1 MSNEILLANE
11 LSQTLENLSQ
21 EQKEKVVR
29 TIDEL
34 GVDPLGNSFVIQG
47 DDTPGGGLRAAYAG
61 NLRILLRYV
70 PDQKT
75 VIITNV
81 ASMAEANEGAAAVS

>member
-1 MSNEILLANE
+1 MSNEIFLAND
-11 LSQTLENLSQ
+11 LSQTLEGLSQ
-21 EQKEKVVR
+21 DQKAKVVR

-34 GVDPLGNSFVIQG
+34 GADPIGNSFVVLS

-70 PDQKT
+70 PDQNT

-81 ASMAEANEGAAAVS
+81 ASMSESKEVSAAS